1 MTLCYLLLEGRQ
13 RTVRWANAGHDPAIL
28 YRAADD
34 SFTELGG
41 AGIPLGVDAKWA
53 YQEFGPQSLEAHD
66 IVVLGTDGIWE
77 ARNAAEEMF
86 GKERLREVVRA
97 EREEPAEKI
106 LDAVTAAI
114 AQFQAG
120 RAADDDITLVVVK
133 VQPQG

>member
-1 MTLCYLLLEGRQ
+1 
-13 RTVRWANAGHDPAIL
+13 
-28 YRAADD
+28 
-34 SFTELGG
+34 
-41 AGIPLGVDAKWA
+41 
-53 YQEFGPQSLEAHD
+53 
-66 IVVLGTDGIWE
+66 
-77 ARNAAEEMF
+77 
-86 GKERLREVVRA
+86 VRA